1 MKKFTIRDI
10 ADNAIIAA
18 LYAVLT
24 ISLGQFAYRE
34 IQFRIAEILLFLC
47 FFRKKYIFGVTIGC
61 LIANFFST
69 DLGLPDMIFGT
80 AATLVSALLIAY
92 SKRIYIAWLFPIIIN
107 APVVGLELHFILGL
121 PFWVSAGTV
130 ALGEAAVMLV
140 GLGIFLILRRRP
152 TFLKLIRA
160 EQNIPYN
167 E

>member
-1 MKKFTIRDI
+1 MSKYSIRDI
-10 ADNAIIAA
+10 TDNAIIAA

-24 ISLGQFAYRE
+24 ISLGEFAYRE
-34 IQFRIAEILLFLC
+34 IQFRVAEMLLLLC

-61 LIANFFST
+61 LVANFFST
-69 DLGLPDMIFGT
+69 DLGLPDIIFGT

-92 SKRIYIAWLFPIIIN
+92 SKRIYVAWVFPILIN
-107 APVVGLELHFILGL
+107 APVVGLELHLILGL
-121 PFWVSAGTV
+121 PFWLSAGTV

-140 GLGIFLILRRRP
+140 GLGVFLLLRRKP

-167 E
+167 R